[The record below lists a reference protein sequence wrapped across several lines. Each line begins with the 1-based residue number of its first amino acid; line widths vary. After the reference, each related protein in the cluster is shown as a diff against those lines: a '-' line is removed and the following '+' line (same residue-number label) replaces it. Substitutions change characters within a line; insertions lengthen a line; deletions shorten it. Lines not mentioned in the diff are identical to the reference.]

1 MPDISTHHFHA
12 SWHRAWQDLG
22 LNGANDA
29 LRDRLLARY
38 AEPHR
43 KYHTLQHLH
52 ECIAMLARYPG
63 QPEHAGDVEMALWF
77 HDAIYD
83 IGVPGNEER
92 SAQWAMGELQAAGA
106 APGVAERVH
115 AMVMATRHDVAPQ
128 TADEQL
134 LVDVDLS
141 ILGAAPARFD
151 EYEAQVR
158 DEYASVPADLFQ
170 RRRKAI
176 LVGFLAR
183 PAIYGTLYF
192 RSLLEA
198 SARKNLVRS
207 IDALDDA
214 ASVGGAAQGQ

>member
-1 MPDISTHHFHA
+1 MITTSIGSLNS
-12 SWHRAWQDLG
+12 SWYRTWQDLG
-22 LNGANDA
+22 LPGANDA
-29 LRDRLLARY
+29 LRDQLLARY

-43 KYHTLQHLH
+43 KYHTLQHLG

-63 QPEHAGDVEMALWF
+63 EAEHAGEVGMALWF
-77 HDAIYD
+77 HDAIYE

-92 SAQWAMGELQAAGA
+92 SAQWALDELTAAGA
-106 APGVAERVH
+106 APGVAARVH

-158 DEYASVPADLFQ
+158 DEYSAVPDAVFSK
-170 RRRKAI
+170 RRRAI
-176 LVGFLAR
+176 LLGFLAR
-183 PAIYGTLYF
+183 QSLYGTPF
-192 RSLLEA
+192 FHALLEA
-198 SARKNLVRS
+198 QARRNLRRSVAS
-207 IDALDDA
+207 IDAAPPPTLR
-214 ASVGGAAQGQ
+214 